1 MPDFPHSG
9 PWFEA
14 LVGALPLGLATVGPD
29 GQLRW
34 TNRTWHMHTRLEI
47 HRPVSRVDEVLGI
60 AGASYRET
68 LLRWIRDGTAGVLRS
83 VPLARAGS
91 AGVTYADIEVR
102 LVPPIAPD
110 SDRLV
115 VIHDVTDRAI
125 EHDRARL
132 FYESFLTSTNA
143 IEITDDQGVLV
154 DVNPAFERIY
164 GYSRA
169 ECIGR
174 RPNMVRSHSTP
185 AEVYSRL
192 WADLLDPSRGY
203 WSGEI
208 MNRDRWGHERLVLLT
223 ISAVRDDRGITTH
236 YLGVAVD
243 LTEQRI
249 WQRSAAHADRLAS
262 IGQLAAGVAHEINTP
277 LTNVM
282 LVAESLRRRSKDPWV
297 LARVDAITS
306 QIDIAAKIVRGL
318 LDFARRSEP
327 QIVALD
333 LVEVSRAAVD
343 FLRGKQSANIEL
355 EEVYPAAP
363 VPVAGDRGQIIQ
375 VLTNILNNGYEAMD
389 GAPGGRLRIEVR
401 AVDRLAEV
409 EVTDSGPGIPPE
421 VIEHLFEPF
430 FTTKPE
436 GRGTGLGLAIS
447 DGLVQANHGQLV
459 ARNRPEGGAS
469 FLVRLPLATAP
480 PLDT

>member
-1 MPDFPHSG
+1 MPDLPHPG
-9 PWFEA
+9 PWFET

-34 TNRTWHMHTRLEI
+34 TNRTWHMLTRLDA
-47 HRPVSRVDEVLGI
+47 HRPASRVDDVLGV
-60 AGASYRET
+60 AGAQNRET
-68 LLRWIRDGTAGVLRS
+68 FLRWIRDGTAGVLRS
-83 VPLARAGS
+83 VPFTRAGS
-91 AGVTYADIEVR
+91 AEVTYADLEVR

-110 SDRLV
+110 SDRLII
-115 VIHDVTDRAI
+115 IHDVTDRTI
-125 EHDRARL
+125 DHDRARL

-143 IEITDDQGVLV
+143 IEITDDQGVIV

-169 ECIGR
+169 ECIGQK
-174 RPNMVRSHSTP
+174 PSLVRSSSTP
-185 AEVYSRL
+185 AGVYTRL

-282 LVAESLRRRSKDPWV
+282 LVAESVRRRTKDPWV
-297 LARVDAITS
+297 LARVDAITG
-306 QIDIAAKIVRGL
+306 QVDIAAKIVRGL

-327 QIVALD
+327 QIAALD
-333 LVEVSRAAVD
+333 LVDVSRAAVD

-355 EEVYPAAP
+355 EEVYPATP
-363 VPVAGDRGQIIQ
+363 VPVAGDRGQLIQ

-409 EVTDSGPGIPPE
+409 EVTDSGPGISPDA
-421 VIEHLFEPF
+421 IDHLFEPF

-436 GRGTGLGLAIS
+436 GRGTGLGLAIC
-447 DGLVQANHGQLV
+447 DGLIQAHHGQLT

-469 FLVRLPLATAP
+469 FVVQLPLAP
-480 PLDT
+480 PLPSAA